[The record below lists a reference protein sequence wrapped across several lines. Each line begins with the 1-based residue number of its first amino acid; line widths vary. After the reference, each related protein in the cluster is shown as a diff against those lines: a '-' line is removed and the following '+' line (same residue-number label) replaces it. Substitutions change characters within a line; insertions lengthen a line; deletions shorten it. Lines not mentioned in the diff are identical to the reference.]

1 MPTVLEKSVRS
12 AHEFGASL
20 LTLKLVQEAIDESE
34 SARLSLKHMIEEFGN
49 GGVSAEIMRDSREA
63 YKNAD
68 QFLKLAAETYEY
80 YRGISA

>member
-1 MPTVLEKSVRS
+1 
-12 AHEFGASL
+12 
-20 LTLKLVQEAIDESE
+20 
-34 SARLSLKHMIEEFGN
+34 MIEEFGN